1 VVALE
6 LHPPQ
11 PGKAIAVIAGAAVA
25 VGLADLYAELV
36 SIEART
42 RHPLRRDQV
51 RAAALDAG
59 AITFGAGFPALFFL
73 LAAAGAIDRDLAFA
87 LSKWTGLGLICTYG
101 FAAGRAAGWGVGGA
115 LLHSLAVGTI
125 GGALIALKALLH

>member
-1 VVALE
+1 MVALE

-11 PGKAIAVIAGAAVA
+11 PGKAIAVIVGAAVA
-25 VGLADLYAELV
+25 VGAAELYAELV

-51 RAAALDAG
+51 RVAALDAG

-73 LAAAGAIDRDLAFA
+73 LAGGSRPSKGSAPAAGPADE
-87 LSKWTGLGLICTYG
+87 WTEVAQRGMCV
-101 FAAGRAAGWGVGGA
+101 A
-115 LLHSLAVGTI
+115 
-125 GGALIALKALLH
+125 